1 MKRSIFTIF
10 AIMSAA
16 GVLYAA
22 LDASL
27 LQTAVLVPKTDVA
40 IGTNQTFSAVDKM
53 SFTGVAGVVA
63 ILGANTGSVAT
74 VTLQSSATGTSD
86 WVNISGTA
94 TEMTGTN
101 GLVQT
106 IPYDTTGGSRYIR
119 VAVTNA
125 TAIAPITVIINSYK

>member
-1 MKRSIFTIF
+1 MKKIILSIA
-10 AIMSAA
+10 AITAAA
-16 GVLYAA
+16 GVVYAA

-53 SFTGVAGVVA
+53 PFTGVAGVVA

-86 WVNISGTA
+86 WVNVSGTA
-94 TEMTGTN
+94 TTMTGTN
-101 GLVQT
+101 GLIRT

-119 VAVTNA
+119 IAVTNS
-125 TAIAPITVIINSYK
+125 TAIAPITVILNSYK